1 MQGRAQPIVLDFGPR
16 SSPRDTADRFA
27 LLRNVNPYLPPV
39 IAKVNPGSPAERVGL
54 RPGDRL
60 VRMGRDT
67 IASWNDFARVARA
80 SPDKPLGLTVVRGD
94 ALVAVTVTPE
104 RHTEE
109 DAVTKQ
115 ERAFGAIGVAAVRPP
130 VESHD
135 LLGALGVGWRE
146 TTQKIDQILVFLKR
160 LVIGRASPRQL
171 GGPITIAQV
180 SGQAARGGINVLLGF
195 MALMS
200 INLAVL
206 NLLPIPVLD
215 GGQMVFLVAEGIRR
229 KPLSVQLRL
238 RLTQAGLAVIVGLML
253 FVIGNELL
261 RVL

>member
-1 MQGRAQPIVLDFGPR
+1 
-16 SSPRDTADRFA
+16 
-27 LLRNVNPYLPPV
+27 
-39 IAKVNPGSPAERVGL
+39 
-54 RPGDRL
+54 
-60 VRMGRDT
+60 
-67 IASWNDFARVARA
+67 
-80 SPDKPLGLTVVRGD
+80 
-94 ALVAVTVTPE
+94 
-104 RHTEE
+104 
-109 DAVTKQ
+109 
-115 ERAFGAIGVAAVRPP
+115 
-130 VESHD
+130 
-135 LLGALGVGWRE
+135 
-146 TTQKIDQILVFLKR
+146 
-160 LVIGRASPRQL
+160 
-171 GGPITIAQV
+171 V